1 MEKLLQKID
10 LLGENFSL
18 RFGKEK
24 KLKTTCGGC
33 VTIAA
38 TVWLTTT
45 FIFFIGQLF
54 DSTELELSN
63 AEQFTDIPPKIE
75 LYRNMIIPV
84 VGASAGVLVKKADI
98 TKIYTYKLSFF
109 TMGDDNSTS
118 TSVTFNKKTY
128 DFIDCDLYEERGW
141 IY

>member
-84 VGASAGVLVKKADI
+84 VGASAGVLVKKLI
-98 TKIYTYKLSFF
+98 
-109 TMGDDNSTS
+109 
-118 TSVTFNKKTY
+118 
-128 DFIDCDLYEERGW
+128 
-141 IY
+141 